1 MTETTLAV
9 PRLIVFTDAT
19 RAAASTMLAR
29 FDELG
34 RRAVAGSV
42 LFSLRDYQLSA
53 RSRWQLALELAALAA
68 RREQS
73 LGVADRADLA
83 RAVGSSAC
91 HLPERGLR
99 VADARRYLGG
109 RVFLSQACHDPAA
122 VGGAELDAQLLSPI
136 FAAKK
141 GRSALGIPTLAQAAR
156 AAQANPGGPAL
167 FALGGV
173 EAGNA
178 RACLTAG
185 AAGVAVIG
193 AALAPDPT
201 PLLEALGIL
210 RV

>member
-1 MTETTLAV
+1 
-9 PRLIVFTDAT
+9 LIVFTDAT
-19 RAAASTMLAR
+19 RADASTMLAR
-29 FDELG
+29 FDALG
-34 RRAVAGSV
+34 RRAAPGSV

-53 RSRWQLALELAALAA
+53 RSRWRLALELAGLAA
-68 RREQS
+68 RREQL

-83 RAVGSSAC
+83 RAIGCGAC

-109 RVFLSQACHDPAA
+109 RVFLSQACHDPSA
-122 VGGAELDAQLLSPI
+122 VGVAELDAQLLSPI
-136 FAAKK
+136 FDAKK
-141 GRSALGIPTLAQAAR
+141 GRSALGIATLAR
-156 AAQANPGGPAL
+156 AVQNNPGGPAL
-167 FALGGV
+167 FALGGI